1 MPNSDFLTAR
11 QALLALSSL
20 PRLGPVTIRRLL
32 AAFDNDPLA
41 ILRAPASRLQQVN
54 RVGQETAQVVANWHK
69 HVDPVA
75 AEAKLERSGVAFVS
89 LQDAAYPPPL
99 RHIYDPPVGLYCKGA
114 LRPKVK
120 SVAIVGSRRTTLY
133 GQSTAQMLGRE
144 LASLGFCVVSGMA
157 RGIDTAAHK
166 GALAAGGDTV
176 AVLGS
181 GVDIVYPPENI
192 DLYQQIAERGVV
204 MSELPLGTRASR
216 TTFPMRNRLISGL
229 SAAVIVVETDKQG
242 GSMITARFAAEH
254 NRLLFAV
261 PGRIDSST
269 SQGCNQLIREGAILL
284 SSVDDL
290 IEELAYGGAN
300 RTSLAPGSA
309 MGEQASLWLEGDEG
323 VLDNAEPAPAAP
335 GQTDS
340 APAFVEVSEPP
351 TVAKDG
357 NTLQT
362 AQQPPSVTLPVASA
376 SGSSMPAEAGL
387 GADEVAVLAALR
399 ERERLGR
406 DALSSLLGLPV
417 ARVSASLLLLE
428 LRRLIVKRADGSF
441 EVRGAGPQAK
451 RS

>member
-1 MPNSDFLTAR
+1 MPNSDTLTAR
-11 QALLALSSL
+11 QALLALSGL

-32 AAFDNDPLA
+32 AAFDDDPLA
-41 ILRAPASRLQQVN
+41 ILRAPVGRLRQVD
-54 RVGQETAQVVANWHK
+54 RVGEETAQVVANWHK

-99 RHIYDPPVGLYCKGA
+99 RHIYDPPVGLYCKGP

-181 GVDIVYPPENI
+181 GVDTVYPPENI
-192 DLYQQIAERGVV
+192 DLYQQIAERGVL

-229 SAAVIVVETDKQG
+229 SVAVIVVETDKQG

-300 RTSLAPGSA
+300 RSGPATAPEEVAG
-309 MGEQASLWLEGDEG
+309 GQDSLWLEDDDEAPANSSNTASG
-323 VLDNAEPAPAAP
+323 NGSATTTTVAPAA
-335 GQTDS
+335 GVRAAEAEKTR
-340 APAFVEVSEPP
+340 AA
-351 TVAKDG
+351 
-357 NTLQT
+357 
-362 AQQPPSVTLPVASA
+362 
-376 SGSSMPAEAGL
+376 AEAGL
-387 GADEVAVLAALR
+387 GADETAVLAALR
-399 ERERLGR
+399 ERGKLGR
-406 DALSSLLGLPV
+406 DALSGLLGLPV
-417 ARVSASLLLLE
+417 AKVSASLLLLE

-441 EVRGAGPQAK
+441 EAHG
-451 RS
+451 